1 MKVEVTKAG
10 YWDLKRRYEG
20 EILDIDPALFSKNWM
35 KKIGGGDEEER
46 TIPQSRNV
54 KKPKVV
60 TKETNPLEEDV
71 I

>member
-20 EILDIDPALFSKNWM
+20 EILDIDPDLFSKNWM
-35 KKIGGGDEEER
+35 KKISGGDEDER
-46 TIPQSRNV
+46 AVPQSRNV
-54 KKPKVV
+54 KKSKVV
-60 TKETNPLEEDV
+60 AKEANPLEEDV